1 MRAGVD
7 EGGDA
12 FAGGEAGFLVLGL
25 DGFGAAALED
35 LLFFVFVG
43 GEEFDQAREVFLEV
57 WGFGV
62 DGGFQ
67 DGHRETSDGD
77 GRQFSIRSEE
87 GEEKRDGN
95 TEVTEIG
102 TQRAQR

>member
-1 MRAGVD
+1 
-7 EGGDA
+7 
-12 FAGGEAGFLVLGL
+12 
-25 DGFGAAALED
+25 
-35 LLFFVFVG
+35 
-43 GEEFDQAREVFLEV
+43 LEV